1 MHASKKQL
9 EATLPHIQAAPTDA
23 GPVELIV
30 CRPANNQRK
39 VLTEALLDPETGLQG
54 DNWLQRGDPSAT
66 NQTAYRNMQ
75 INIMSARAAAAIAQ
89 NKSRWSLAGDQ
100 FFIDMDLSE
109 NNLPPGARLAIG
121 TAILEITAEPHLGC
135 RKFSDHFGKDA
146 VMFVNSD
153 IGKALHLRGLNA
165 KIVKSGMVVTGDM
178 ARKL

>member
-1 MHASKKQL
+1 MHASKQQL
-9 EATLPHIQAAPTDA
+9 EATLTHIQAAPAAA

-39 VLTEALLDPETGLQG
+39 VLTEAQLDPETGLQG
-54 DNWLQRGDPSAT
+54 DNWSQRGNPAAKDQS
-66 NQTAYRNMQ
+66 AYRDMQ
-75 INIMSARAAAAIAQ
+75 INIMGARAAAVIAQ
-89 NKSRWSLAGDQ
+89 DKSRWPLAGDQ
-100 FFIDMDLSE
+100 FFIDLDLSE
-109 NNLPPGARLAIG
+109 DNLPPGTRLAVG

-165 KIVKSGMVVTGDM
+165 KIVQGGVVVTGDM